1 MIVGSPASS
10 VHDRRY
16 SKPRRLPEV
25 VKQDLSSSFTLARAS
40 VLLKFISAE
49 LRAGPVP
56 SWQDPPKKHGQ
67 KIHKRKGGLNMKKI
81 ITIMCGWAFFIS
93 GILMSEPTYY
103 KVLLLSVARVLPS
116 ALLI

>member
-1 MIVGSPASS
+1 
-10 VHDRRY
+10 
-16 SKPRRLPEV
+16 
-25 VKQDLSSSFTLARAS
+25 
-40 VLLKFISAE
+40 
-49 LRAGPVP
+49 
-56 SWQDPPKKHGQ
+56 
-67 KIHKRKGGLNMKKI
+67 MKKI